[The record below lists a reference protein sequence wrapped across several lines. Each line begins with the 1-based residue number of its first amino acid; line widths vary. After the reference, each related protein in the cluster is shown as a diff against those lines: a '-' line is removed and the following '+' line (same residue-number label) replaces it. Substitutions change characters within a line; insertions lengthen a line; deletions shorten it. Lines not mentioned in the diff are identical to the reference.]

1 MNVLIVEDDPVASSI
16 LRNVLTERAYDVTVC
31 ATADEAM
38 KVYRETA
45 FSLLFIDLY
54 LPGIDGFSFC
64 RWVRN
69 QPAGDQP
76 VILVGTASDRAA
88 DLREIL
94 EAGADDYIV
103 KPYQK
108 GVLDVRLV
116 IARQLLKTREE
127 RRSLEDNLR
136 RDRERLKHLATHD
149 PLTNLLNRAAFQE
162 LLENVVEA
170 ARTGA
175 SSALLYFN
183 LDNFKLIN
191 GSLSRRSKG
200 QRSFL
205 SSRCSITTG

>member
-1 MNVLIVEDDPVASSI
+1 
-16 LRNVLTERAYDVTVC
+16 
-31 ATADEAM
+31 
-38 KVYRETA
+38 
-45 FSLLFIDLY
+45 
-54 LPGIDGFSFC
+54 
-64 RWVRN
+64 
-69 QPAGDQP
+69 

-88 DLREIL
+88 DFREIL

-108 GVLDVRLV
+108 GVLDLRLV

-183 LDNFKLIN
+183 LDNALDVFGTCFSSFTYLKNLFADYLKIDGSFVRDAETGQSDWTFVELIN
-191 GSLSRRSKG
+191 HVAHWLKIK
-200 QRSFL
+200 
-205 SSRCSITTG
+205 SIAEFVEQEATLAKLRAIGVDFAQGYFFGKPGPAPS